1 MEWYRLRLSSS
12 YLVWTG
18 VVDARLMAK
27 EYCLRC
33 IQTSANK
40 RALPRIVKELTT
52 AIARVIALA
61 DDVISHLE
69 SVTRK
74 MNELAQST
82 NILLI
87 DDDQELGAML
97 RDFLA
102 ADHLM
107 LTASNTGENGLQAFA
122 EGEFD
127 LLILDIMLPGIS
139 GLDVLKKI
147 RQKSNVPVIML
158 TARGDDIDR
167 IIGLEFGADDYLAK
181 PFNPRELVAR
191 IKAILRRAKQT
202 NSVHQQLSL
211 GGIDLNVRTRV
222 ATVDDKALTLTGT
235 EFEILKF
242 LLEVPGEVVSK
253 EQLSERALG
262 RRLLPYD
269 RSIDTHISNLR
280 GKLEKAGNRN
290 DTIQNQRGVGYLLVP
305 GS

>member
-1 MEWYRLRLSSS
+1 
-12 YLVWTG
+12 
-18 VVDARLMAK
+18 MAK

-40 RALPRIVKELTT
+40 QALPRIVKELTT
-52 AIARVIALA
+52 TIARVIALA
-61 DDVISHLE
+61 DDVISHVE
-69 SVTRK
+69 SVTRT

-97 RDFLA
+97 TDFLA

-122 EGEFD
+122 KGEFD

-139 GLDVLKKI
+139 GLDVLKNI

-222 ATVDDKALTLTGT
+222 ATVDDKALVLTGT

-242 LLEVPGEVVSK
+242 LLEVPGQVVSK

>member
-1 MEWYRLRLSSS
+1 
-12 YLVWTG
+12 
-18 VVDARLMAK
+18 
-27 EYCLRC
+27 
-33 IQTSANK
+33 
-40 RALPRIVKELTT
+40 
-52 AIARVIALA
+52 
-61 DDVISHLE
+61 
-69 SVTRK
+69 
-74 MNELAQST
+74 
-82 NILLI
+82 
-87 DDDQELGAML
+87 ML
-97 RDFLA
+97 QDFLA
-102 ADHLM
+102 ADHLT
-107 LTASNTGENGLQAFA
+107 LSASHTGENGLAAF
-122 EGEFD
+122 EKGGFD

-181 PFNPRELVAR
+181 PFNPRELTAR
-191 IKAILRRAKQT
+191 IKAILRRT
-202 NSVHQQLSL
+202 GNDHSNVQQLSL

-222 ATVDDKALTLTGT
+222 ATVDGKELILTGT

-280 GKLEKAGNRN
+280 GKLERAGNRN
-290 DTIQNQRGVGYLLVP
+290 DTIQNQRGIGYLLVP

>member
-1 MEWYRLRLSSS
+1 MRLISS
-12 YLVWTG
+12 YLIWTC

-61 DDVISHLE
+61 DDVISHVE
-69 SVTRK
+69 SATRT

-87 DDDQELGAML
+87 DDDRELGAML
-97 RDFLA
+97 MDFLA

-191 IKAILRRAKQT
+191 IKAILRRANQT
-202 NSVHQQLSL
+202 NSDNQQLSL
-211 GGIDLNVRTRV
+211 GGIELNVRTRV

>member
-1 MEWYRLRLSSS
+1 
-12 YLVWTG
+12 
-18 VVDARLMAK
+18 
-27 EYCLRC
+27 
-33 IQTSANK
+33 
-40 RALPRIVKELTT
+40 
-52 AIARVIALA
+52 
-61 DDVISHLE
+61 
-69 SVTRK
+69 
-74 MNELAQST
+74 
-82 NILLI
+82 
-87 DDDQELGAML
+87 ML
-97 RDFLA
+97 QDFLA
-102 ADHLM
+102 ADHLT
-107 LTASNTGENGLQAFA
+107 LSASHTGENGLAAF
-122 EGEFD
+122 EKGGFD

-181 PFNPRELVAR
+181 PFNPRELTAR
-191 IKAILRRAKQT
+191 IKAILRRAR
-202 NSVHQQLSL
+202 NDHSNVQQLSL

-222 ATVDDKALTLTGT
+222 ATVDGRELTLTGT

-280 GKLEKAGNRN
+280 GKLERAGNRN
-290 DTIQNQRGVGYLLVP
+290 DTIQNQRGIGYLLVP

>member
-1 MEWYRLRLSSS
+1 M
-12 YLVWTG
+12 TG
-18 VVDARLMAK
+18 HAK
-27 EYCLRC
+27 
-33 IQTSANK
+33 T
-40 RALPRIVKELTT
+40 
-52 AIARVIALA
+52 
-61 DDVISHLE
+61 
-69 SVTRK
+69 
-74 MNELAQST
+74 T

-97 RDFLA
+97 QDFLA
-102 ADHLM
+102 ADHLT
-107 LTASNTGENGLQAFA
+107 LSASHTGENGLAAF
-122 EGEFD
+122 EKGGFD

-181 PFNPRELVAR
+181 PFNPRELTAR
-191 IKAILRRAKQT
+191 IKAILRRAR
-202 NSVHQQLSL
+202 NDHSNVQQLSL

-222 ATVDDKALTLTGT
+222 ATVGGKELTLTGT

-280 GKLEKAGNRN
+280 GKLERAGNRN
-290 DTIQNQRGVGYLLVP
+290 DTIQNQRGIGYLLVP
-305 GS
+305 GN